1 MRFPE
6 APLLVDSSSEDNE
19 KDEAAASASSAS
31 ESESRLEVDWAPVNM
46 APMRSLPT
54 RVK

>member
-1 MRFPE
+1 MKFPE